1 MQLDNLPFFPLSHY
15 FFDLPKENW
24 LRYVPATL
32 FARPQAFAA
41 IRRRTQ
47 WIKRKKNGKVSEN
60 GADAPANK
68 EKKQETPYREEKK
81 VEGARKF
88 EDIRLHMAK
97 ITTHYEKLL
106 FHI

>member
-1 MQLDNLPFFPLSHY
+1 MQLDTLPFFPLSHY

-32 FARPQAFAA
+32 FARHQAFAA

-47 WIKRKKNGKVSEN
+47 WIKRKENGKVSEN

-81 VEGARKF
+81 VEGAK
-88 EDIRLHMAK
+88 K
-97 ITTHYEKLL
+97 I
-106 FHI
+106 

>member
-32 FARPQAFAA
+32 FARPQTLPPSGGALNG
-41 IRRRTQ
+41 
-47 WIKRKKNGKVSEN
+47 IKRKENRKVSEN

-81 VEGARKF
+81 VEGAK
-88 EDIRLHMAK
+88 K
-97 ITTHYEKLL
+97 I
-106 FHI
+106 